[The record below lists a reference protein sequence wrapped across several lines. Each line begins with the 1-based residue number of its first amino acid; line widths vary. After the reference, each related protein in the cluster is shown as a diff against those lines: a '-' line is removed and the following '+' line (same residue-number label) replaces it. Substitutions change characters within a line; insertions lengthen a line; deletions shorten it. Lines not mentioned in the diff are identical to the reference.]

1 MDLNLT
7 DRVAV
12 VTGGGQG
19 IGRGTAQRLLHEGMR
34 VVLAELDAE
43 AGVEAEDA
51 LAGLGPVAFVQTDVA
66 DEASVA
72 AMVAAAVAR
81 FGRIDALVNNAGI
94 ADPGSTPVDQL
105 SLEQWNRV
113 IGVNLT
119 GPMLCAKHCTP
130 HLRKQGGAI
139 VNISSTRAF
148 QSEANTEAYSASK
161 GGIFALTHALA
172 VSLGPDVRVNCIA
185 PGPVDTP
192 LVSRLMTEED
202 RRQWHGYLPMGR
214 FGRPEEIAA
223 AVAYLL
229 SDVAGFVTG
238 QVFTVDGGMTRK
250 MIYHD

>member
-1 MDLNLT
+1 MGWTLWADLIPVGLKQLYLRERADWAGKTLLLLT
-7 DRVAV
+7 DEPYIPWELVWPYDRATRAAW
-12 VTGGGQG
+12 VTA
-19 IGRGTAQRLLHEGMR
+19 T
-34 VVLAELDAE
+34 
-43 AGVEAEDA
+43 VE
-51 LAGLGPVAFVQTDVA
+51 
-66 DEASVA
+66 
-72 AMVAAAVAR
+72 R

-172 VSLGPDVRVNCIA
+172 VSLGPDVRVNCITPGWIETRPWKKQAERVVRHLRDIDHGQHPAGRVGA
-185 PGPVDTP
+185 P
-192 LVSRLMTEED
+192 E
-202 RRQWHGYLPMGR
+202 
-214 FGRPEEIAA
+214 
-223 AVAYLL
+223 
-229 SDVAGFVTG
+229 DVA
-238 QVFTVDGGMTRK
+238 
-250 MIYHD
+250 